1 MAAPRR
7 LPRSPPR
14 SPARPRR
21 LAASDGRPP
30 GWLLWLAGGILFAT
44 LLAPRLVLAAPAPG
58 PNPNSNPKPS
68 PAEDPRRF
76 RVGIS
81 SQVLGEVNPTDARV
95 SLQAWGRAILQRA
108 DVPYEPEMAILST
121 PAEIRQGYTAGDSDL
136 VLLTAEQCL
145 AAGPPSGPWHYFVD
159 TTFDPSGADQ
169 YVLLARQEAAPRTL
183 GQLRGATL
191 AILDHSNN
199 SLARPWL
206 DLALLT
212 NGLPAVAEFFKS
224 VSMPR
229 KLSATVLPVFFGS
242 VDAALV
248 PRRGYDTMCEL
259 NPQIRKRLGI
269 IAQSGLLLSRVIC
282 FNARLGSPYA
292 ERIRTA
298 LRTMHESP
306 AGQQILN
313 LFQAGRTDENSADC
327 LESARRLLAE
337 HQEKIG
343 SLTHPPSPA
352 LATLTNL
359 EAVPPKPTPPAQRSA
374 TPPPPAPAPIP
385 AP

>member
-1 MAAPRR
+1 MAGIF
-7 LPRSPPR
+7 
-14 SPARPRR
+14 
-21 LAASDGRPP
+21 AA
-30 GWLLWLAGGILFAT
+30 
-44 LLAPRLVLAAPAPG
+44 LLAPCLEAAPAPA
-58 PNPNSNPKPS
+58 PS
-68 PAEDPRRF
+68 PSQGPAATNQPRF

-81 SQVLGEVNPTDARV
+81 SQMLGEVNPTDARV

-121 PAEIRQGYTAGDSDL
+121 PAEIRQAYTAGDSDL
-136 VLLTAEQCL
+136 VLLTSEQCL
-145 AAGPPSGPWHYFVD
+145 AAGQPSGAWYYFVD

-169 YVLLARQEAAPRTL
+169 YVLLARQDTAPRSL
-183 GQLRGATL
+183 AQLQGASL

-212 NGLPAVAEFFKS
+212 NALPAAPEFFKS
-224 VSMPR
+224 ISAPR

-242 VDAALV
+242 MDAALV

-259 NPQIRKRLGI
+259 NPQIRKRLTI

-282 FNARLGSPYA
+282 FNAHPGTPYA

-313 LFQAGRTDENSADC
+313 LFQAGRTGENSADC

-337 HQEKIG
+337 HQEKVVG
-343 SLTHPPSPA
+343 
-352 LATLTNL
+352 LTN
-359 EAVPPKPTPPAQRSA
+359 PAS
-374 TPPPPAPAPIP
+374 PPIP